1 MKPYRIIRYHI
12 VETYNITKAEEER
25 RMSLF
30 SSAFSFI
37 PLTSITS
44 AIILLNNRE
53 LGELE

>member
-1 MKPYRIIRYHI
+1 MKPYIIIRYHI

-37 PLTSITS
+37 PLSSITS